1 MNRHKLQSAECAD
14 RKPGRA
20 DEKSSSKRGQRSS
33 SGGTSGSKKKARVDS
48 TKSLGLADDS
58 MVAMSF
64 YMMRIMTD
72 PVPSE
77 VKDMYLF
84 SYPPTGGNDSVF
96 PRVAEW
102 VAEAPG
108 RKLYVLDSVP
118 GLSTYMGFEYTK
130 DLLVSK
136 HNVATETIVRVPFPK
151 EHTLIHTRNE
161 SDALVMYMKTAGI
174 QSFAVCAAPFHLPRA
189 FLSMLGAA
197 KEASTLSAAHIY
209 PMCGTGYPKWFNTP
223 VIHSQGMQLDHLA
236 NTVPN
241 EFDRI
246 ERYIANGHLLTISES
261 LTYLQERD
269 ASHER

>member
-1 MNRHKLQSAECAD
+1 MD
-14 RKPGRA
+14 T
-20 DEKSSSKRGQRSS
+20 DEKPSSEGGKRSS
-33 SGGTSGSKKKARVDS
+33 SGEASGSKKKARVDS
-48 TKSLGLADDS
+48 TKSLGLTEDS
-58 MVAMSF
+58 TLAMSF
-64 YMMRIMTD
+64 YMMRIMSD
-72 PVPSE
+72 PVPGE
-77 VKDMYLF
+77 VKDLYLF

-102 VAEAPG
+102 VAEAPE
-108 RKLYVLDSVP
+108 RKLYVLDSIP

-136 HNVATETIVRVPFPK
+136 HNVAIETIVRVPFPK
-151 EHTLIHTRNE
+151 ELTLIHTRNE
-161 SDALVMYMKTAGI
+161 SDALVTYMKTAGI

-197 KEASTLSAAHIY
+197 KEASTLSHAYIY
-209 PMCGTGYPKWFNTP
+209 PMCGAGYPKWFETP

-246 ERYIANGHLLTISES
+246 DRYIAKGDLLTISES
-261 LTYLQERD
+261 LSYLQERD
-269 ASHER
+269 ASREQ